1 MKTKGGAT
9 PILMIWPGVPAWRID
24 GKLWL
29 DRKFRDGME
38 ASSARWPGR
47 IRAFMEVQDMS
58 SMPPFG
64 AWRWGSDQASFDLQ
78 VIEPG
83 ETLTA
88 SDLADVDVLL
98 ATADDHRQLEAAA
111 LCERTGTACIYVI
124 EYTLRTRLDMTRHSK
139 APAWGRAKTA
149 VWHLCNELRVSRAI
163 RRARGLQANG
173 IPAWRAYRASTRSPQ
188 LFFDTRFRRDMLV
201 TPAALDSR
209 LAVLR
214 QGGPIRLA
222 FSGRLIPAKGG
233 DALLPLALRLSQLGL
248 PFSLDIYG
256 SGESNEEIR
265 AGIQEHGLT
274 DVVRLHGPVDFDEV
288 LMPTLKERAD
298 VFVCCHRQG
307 DPSCTYAETLGC
319 GVPIAGFG
327 NESLAALVDAHD
339 IGWSV
344 PMGDI
349 SGLAALIVRLAANRE
364 EIASKSLAAMRFAQE
379 HHFESVV
386 DLRMR
391 HCASALPAEVA
402 DSSYFNNQRSTT

>member
-1 MKTKGGAT
+1 MKTQGGGA
-9 PILMIWPGVPAWRID
+9 PILLIWPGVPAWRIGGD
-24 GKLWL
+24 LWL
-29 DRKFRDGME
+29 DRKFKDGME
-38 ASSARWPGR
+38 ANCTRWPGR
-47 IRAFMEVQDMS
+47 VRAIMEVQDMTS
-58 SMPPFG
+58 LPPFG
-64 AWRWGSDQASFDLQ
+64 AWCWRSAEASFDLQ

-83 ETLTA
+83 QTLTET
-88 SDLADVDVLL
+88 DLADVDVLL
-98 ATADDHRQLEAAA
+98 ATADDHRQLDAAA

-139 APAWGRAKTA
+139 ASPWSRAKTSL
-149 VWHLCNELRVSRAI
+149 WHLRNEVRVSRAI

-173 IPAWRAYRASTRSPQ
+173 IPAYRAYRSSTPSPQ

-201 TPAALDSR
+201 TAAGLESR

-222 FSGRLIPAKGG
+222 FSGRLIAAKGA
-233 DALLPLALRLSQLGL
+233 DAMVPLALHLKALGL

-256 SGESNEEIR
+256 SGELSDDMR
-265 AGIQEHGLT
+265 AGIEQHRLT
-274 DVVRLHGPVDFDEV
+274 DAVRLHGPVDFDEV

-298 VFVCCHRQG
+298 MFVCCHRQG

-319 GVPIAGFG
+319 GVPIAGFA
-327 NESLAALVDAHD
+327 NESLAALVDVHD

-344 PMGDI
+344 PLGDI
-349 SGLAALIVRLAANRE
+349 PALAALIVRLAADRE
-364 EIASKSLAAMRFAQE
+364 EICSKSFAAMRFAQE

-391 HCASALPAEVA
+391 HCASALPG
-402 DSSYFNNQRSTT
+402 